1 MLCETSNGCVKP
13 FRLLLLR
20 AAKRLLFTA
29 LCPHPCPCC
38 GLYSSHLRSLLLVFF
53 FLGAEAMAKVPDR
66 SRHKWSALHTFL
78 RCNMNP
84 ETQRVVVFVILL
96 FLIIVN
102 VVLMFLLAFH

>member
-1 MLCETSNGCVKP
+1 
-13 FRLLLLR
+13 
-20 AAKRLLFTA
+20 
-29 LCPHPCPCC
+29 
-38 GLYSSHLRSLLLVFF
+38 
-53 FLGAEAMAKVPDR
+53 MAKAPER

-102 VVLMFLLAFH
+102 VVLMFLLAYGSILKWQSGIKVTLFI

>member
-1 MLCETSNGCVKP
+1 
-13 FRLLLLR
+13 
-20 AAKRLLFTA
+20 
-29 LCPHPCPCC
+29 
-38 GLYSSHLRSLLLVFF
+38 
-53 FLGAEAMAKVPDR
+53 MAKAPER

>member
-1 MLCETSNGCVKP
+1 M
-13 FRLLLLR
+13 
-20 AAKRLLFTA
+20 FTA
-29 LCPHPCPCC
+29 LCPILPWQA
-38 GLYSSHLRSLLLVFF
+38 LKLSYLFF

>member
-1 MLCETSNGCVKP
+1 MLRGSSSGCAEP
-13 FRLLLLR
+13 LRLLLLR
-20 AAKRLLFTA
+20 AANSFCSRPSAPSCPGRHLSFFYLFI
-29 LCPHPCPCC
+29 
-38 GLYSSHLRSLLLVFF
+38 FF